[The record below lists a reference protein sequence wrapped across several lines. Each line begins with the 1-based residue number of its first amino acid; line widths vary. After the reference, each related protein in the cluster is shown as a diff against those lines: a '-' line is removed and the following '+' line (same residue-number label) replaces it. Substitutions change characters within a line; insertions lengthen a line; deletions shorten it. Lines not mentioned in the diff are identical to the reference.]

1 MTARR
6 QHLAERRRSLGYSQE
21 RLAGEVGV
29 DRTTVGRWERGETGP
44 QPLIRERLRTVLKVS
59 AEELDTLI
67 PVGLEDEHFPSAAAV
82 AAPGPD
88 LMGELDDMHRRE
100 MLRLMSIASVVVA
113 LPAEAAAA
121 FSSQTAP
128 LDLDSRAAMNAHL
141 WQVFAMS
148 RSKRQVYP
156 VIRDQLAAL
165 TSHLTDPH
173 PDRDRRRLLALTAD
187 LYQLAGEVCFDGNR
201 YTDAAHCY
209 TLAAT
214 AAREGDAADL
224 WACALTRHAYVSMYD
239 QQHAQAS
246 AILAAADTVARNGDR
261 QLATRQWVASVQAQ
275 AQASLGDS
283 GACDRALDTAVG
295 VLDLTASASPGGWLR
310 FDGSRIAEESGTCYL
325 ATGRDAQAETAL
337 TQALGQGISPRRK
350 GSLLTDLAMLGVRHH
365 DTSQILHYATA
376 AIDLAEQTGSSGYV
390 GRKLA
395 TLHTQIQPSRGDR
408 RIALLADRIAR
419 LPAT

>member
-1 MTARR
+1 
-6 QHLAERRRSLGYSQE
+6 LAELRRSLGYSQE
-21 RLAGEVGV
+21 RLADEVGV

-44 QPLIRERLRTVLKVS
+44 QPFTRERLRTVLKVS
-59 AEELDTLI
+59 AEELHTLI
-67 PVGLEDEHFPSAAAV
+67 PVGPEDEHLPLAAAV
-82 AAPGPD
+82 TAPGPD

-100 MLRLMSIASVVVA
+100 MLRLMSIASVAVA
-113 LPAEAAAA
+113 LPAEPAAVL
-121 FSSQTAP
+121 SSRTAP
-128 LDLDSRAAMNAHL
+128 LDLDSHAAMNAYL
-141 WQVFAMS
+141 WQVFAMA
-148 RSKRQVYP
+148 RSKRRVYP

-165 TSHLTDPH
+165 TSHLTDPY

-224 WACALTRHAYVSMYD
+224 WACALTRHAYASMYD
-239 QQHAQAS
+239 QQHGQAS

-275 AQASLGDS
+275 AQASLGNS
-283 GACDRALDTAVG
+283 GACDRALDTAAG
-295 VLDLTASASPGGWLR
+295 VLDLTASASPRGWLR

-325 ATGRDAQAETAL
+325 ATGRDAQAESAL

-365 DTSQILHYATA
+365 DTSQVLHYATV

-419 LPAT
+419 LPTT

>member
-67 PVGLEDEHFPSAAAV
+67 PVGPEDDHLLLAAAV

-100 MLRLMSIASVVVA
+100 MLRLMSIASVAMA
-113 LPAEAAAA
+113 LPAEAAAVH
-121 FSSQTAP
+121 SSRMVP
-128 LDLDSRAAMNAHL
+128 LDLDSHAAMNAHL

-156 VIRDQLAAL
+156 VIRDHLAAL
-165 TSHLTDPH
+165 TSHLADPH
-173 PDRDRRRLLALTAD
+173 PVRDRRRLLALTAD

-246 AILAAADTVARNGDR
+246 EILAAADTVARNGDR

-283 GACDRALDTAVG
+283 GACDRALDTAAG
-295 VLDLTASASPGGWLR
+295 VLDLTPSSSPGGWLR
-310 FDGSRIAEESGTCYL
+310 FDGSRIAEERGACYL

-350 GSLLTDLAMLGVRHH
+350 GSLLTDLAMLGVRRH
-365 DTSQILHYATA
+365 DTSQVLHYATA

-395 TLHTQIQPSRGDR
+395 TLRTRIQPSRGDR

>member
-1 MTARR
+1 
-6 QHLAERRRSLGYSQE
+6 LAERRRSLGYSQE

-44 QPLIRERLRTVLKVS
+44 QPIIRERLRSVLKVT

-67 PVGLEDEHFPSAAAV
+67 PVSPEEECLSLTAAA

-88 LMGELDDMHRRE
+88 LMGELDDMRRRE
-100 MLRLMSIASVVVA
+100 MLRLMSIASVAVA
-113 LPAEAAAA
+113 LPAEAAA
-121 FSSQTAP
+121 FGSRRAP
-128 LDLDSRAAMNAHL
+128 LDLDSHAAMNAHL

-156 VIRDQLAAL
+156 IVRDQLATL
-165 TSHLTDPH
+165 TSHLADPQ
-173 PDRDRRRLLALTAD
+173 PGRDRQRLLALTAD

-201 YTDAAHCY
+201 YTDAACCY

-214 AAREGDAADL
+214 AARESDAADL
-224 WACALTRHAYVSMYD
+224 WACALTRQAYVSMYD
-239 QQHAQAS
+239 QKPAQAS
-246 AILAAADTVARNGDR
+246 EILTAADTVARNGDP
-261 QLATRQWVASVQAQ
+261 LLTTRQWVASVQAQ

-283 GACDRALDTAVG
+283 GACDRALDTAST
-295 VLDLTASASPGGWLR
+295 VLDLTASAHPGGWLR

-325 ATGRDAQAETAL
+325 ATGRDAQAETVL
-337 TQALGQGISPRRK
+337 TQALSEEISPRRR
-350 GSLLTDLAMLGVRHH
+350 GSLLADLAMLGVRRH
-365 DTSQILHYATA
+365 DTRQILHYATA
-376 AIDLAEQTGSSGYV
+376 AIDLAEQTESSGYV

-395 TLHTQIQPSRGDR
+395 ILGTQVLPLRGER
-408 RIALLADRIAR
+408 QITLLADRIAR

>member
-1 MTARR
+1 
-6 QHLAERRRSLGYSQE
+6 
-21 RLAGEVGV
+21 
-29 DRTTVGRWERGETGP
+29 
-44 QPLIRERLRTVLKVS
+44 VLKVS

-67 PVGLEDEHFPSAAAV
+67 PVGPEDEHLLSAAAV

-100 MLRLMSIASVVVA
+100 MLRLMSIASVAVA
-113 LPAEAAAA
+113 LPAEAAAVL
-121 FSSQTAP
+121 SSRTAP
-128 LDLDSRAAMNAHL
+128 LDLDSHAAMNAHL

-156 VIRDQLAAL
+156 FIRDQLAAL

-173 PDRDRRRLLALTAD
+173 PERDRRRLLALTAD

-201 YTDAAHCY
+201 YTDAAYCY

-283 GACDRALDTAVG
+283 GACDRALDTAAG

-310 FDGSRIAEESGTCYL
+310 FDGSRIAEEGGTCYL

-337 TQALGQGISPRRK
+337 TRALGQGISPRRK

-365 DTSQILHYATA
+365 DTGQILHYATA

-419 LPAT
+419 LPRT

>member
-44 QPLIRERLRTVLKVS
+44 QPVIRERLRIVLKVS

-67 PVGLEDEHFPSAAAV
+67 PVGPEDEHLPLAAALT
-82 AAPGPD
+82 APGPD

-100 MLRLMSIASVVVA
+100 MLRLMSIASVAVA
-113 LPAEAAAA
+113 MPAEAASLVGSWAA
-121 FSSQTAP
+121 
-128 LDLDSRAAMNAHL
+128 LDLESHAAMNDHL

-148 RSKRQVYP
+148 RSKRQIYP
-156 VIRDQLAAL
+156 VVRDQLAAL
-165 TSHLTDPH
+165 TSHLADQH
-173 PDRDRRRLLALTAD
+173 PDRDRRRLLVLTAS
-187 LYQLAGEVCFDGNR
+187 LYQLAGEVCFDCNR

-214 AAREGDAADL
+214 AAREGGAADL
-224 WACALTRHAYVSMYD
+224 WACALTRHAYVATYD
-239 QQHAQAS
+239 RQHAQA
-246 AILAAADTVARNGDR
+246 AQILTAADTVARNGDR

-275 AQASLGDS
+275 VQASLGNS
-283 GACDRALDTAVG
+283 GACDRALDTAAG

-325 ATGRDAQAETAL
+325 ATGRDAQAESAFTM
-337 TQALGQGISPRRK
+337 ALGQGISPRRT

-365 DTSQILHYATA
+365 ETSQILHYATA

-419 LPAT
+419 LPTT

>member
-1 MTARR
+1 MAARR

-59 AEELDTLI
+59 TEELDTLI
-67 PVGLEDEHFPSAAAV
+67 PVGPEDEHLPLAAAV

-100 MLRLMSIASVVVA
+100 MLRLMSIASVAMA
-113 LPAEAAAA
+113 LPAEAAAVHC
-121 FSSQTAP
+121 SRMAP
-128 LDLDSRAAMNAHL
+128 LDLDSHATMNAHL

-165 TSHLTDPH
+165 TSHLADPH

-187 LYQLAGEVCFDGNR
+187 LYQLAGEVCFDSNR

-246 AILAAADTVARNGDR
+246 AILTAASTVVRNGDQ

-275 AQASLGDS
+275 AQASLDNSS
-283 GACDRALDTAVG
+283 GCDRALDTAAG
-295 VLDLTASASPGGWLR
+295 VTQLPASASPGGWLR
-310 FDGSRIAEESGTCYL
+310 FDGSRIAEERGTCYL

-337 TQALGQGISPRRK
+337 TQALSQGISPRRR
-350 GSLLTDLAMLGVRHH
+350 GSLLTDLAMLGARRH
-365 DTSQILHYATA
+365 DTSQLLHYATA
-376 AIDLAEQTGSSGYV
+376 AVDLAEQTSSSGYV

-395 TLHTQIQPSRGDR
+395 TLHAQLQPR
-408 RIALLADRIAR
+408 RASPAIAQLADRIAR
-419 LPAT
+419 LPVT

>member
-44 QPLIRERLRTVLKVS
+44 QPLIRERLRTVLEVS
-59 AEELDTLI
+59 AEELDALI
-67 PVGLEDEHFPSAAAV
+67 PVGPEDEHLPLAAAV

-100 MLRLMSIASVVVA
+100 MLRLMSIASVAMA
-113 LPAEAAAA
+113 LPAEAAAVH
-121 FSSQTAP
+121 SSRMAP
-128 LDLDSRAAMNAHL
+128 LDLDSHAAMNAHL

-156 VIRDQLAAL
+156 VIRDQLATL

-173 PDRDRRRLLALTAD
+173 PDRDWRQLLALTAD

-275 AQASLGDS
+275 AQASLGDR
-283 GACDRALDTAVG
+283 GGCDRALDTAAG
-295 VLDLTASASPGGWLR
+295 VLDLAASASPGGWLR
-310 FDGSRIAEESGTCYL
+310 FDGSRIAEESGSCYL
-325 ATGRDAQAETAL
+325 VTGRDAQAEGAL
-337 TQALGQGISPRRK
+337 TQALGQGISPRRR
-350 GSLLTDLAMLGVRHH
+350 GSLLTDLAMLGVRRH
-365 DTSQILHYATA
+365 DTSQVLHYATA

-395 TLHTQIQPSRGDR
+395 TLHTQVQPSRGDR